1 MRFSFLPPPLQLL
14 TGGHRHRRRDGQL
27 LQEKKGVG
35 RHGWEGG
42 TKRSVRFVIT
52 EGGRYPSVLCFVP
65 GVASPLVA
73 DSFPFLVVEE
83 TCSAGGHLWRDF
95 SVCDNNNNNN
105 STYISLQASITSRK
119 RTTQK
124 TLNGEDMT
132 VTWGERTMDVQG
144 PVVIFRAQGVFKMPD
159 LY

>member
-1 MRFSFLPPPLQLL
+1 M
-14 TGGHRHRRRDGQL
+14 
-27 LQEKKGVG
+27 
-35 RHGWEGG
+35 
-42 TKRSVRFVIT
+42 
-52 EGGRYPSVLCFVP
+52 LCP
-65 GVASPLVA
+65 RVASPLVA

-83 TCSAGGHLWRDF
+83 TCPAGGHLWRDSNF

-105 STYISLQASITSRK
+105 NNTYISLQASITSRK